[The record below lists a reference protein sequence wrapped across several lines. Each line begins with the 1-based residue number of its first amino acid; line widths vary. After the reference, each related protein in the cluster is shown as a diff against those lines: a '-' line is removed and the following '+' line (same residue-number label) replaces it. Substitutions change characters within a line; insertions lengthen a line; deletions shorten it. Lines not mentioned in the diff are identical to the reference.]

1 MDIKAARRSD
11 LRTLMA
17 VHDAAFGTP
26 YEGRLVADLMAAD
39 LDAISLV
46 ASDDKELPHAFL
58 GHILFSPLLVEID
71 GEAIAALALAP
82 LAVMPGRQRQGVG
95 TALVKTGLAQ
105 ARAEGWDAVIVLGH
119 PEYYSRF
126 GFSADLLQG
135 FEAPFDGPAF
145 MALELRKGALS
156 GRKGRINYPKP
167 FGIAD
172 APAAAMAF

>member
-1 MDIKAARRSD
+1 MDIKPARRSD
-11 LRTLMA
+11 LRALIA

-26 YEGRLVADLMAAD
+26 FEGRLVADLMAAD

-46 ASDDKELPHAFL
+46 ASNDTELL
-58 GHILFSPLLVEID
+58 GHILFSPLLVEVD

-82 LAVMPGRQRQGVG
+82 LAVMPGRQNQGVG
-95 TALVKTGLAQ
+95 TALMEAGLAR
-105 ARAEGWDAVIVLGH
+105 ARAEGWDAVVVLGH

-126 GFSADLLQG
+126 GFSPEAMRG
-135 FEAPFDGPAF
+135 FAAPFDGPAF

-156 GRKGRINYPKP
+156 GRRGRIIYPAP

-172 APAAAMAF
+172 APAAALAV